1 MESMSKE
8 LFKELDRDLDG
19 AVTFEEF
26 YKAHY
31 EEPPLAH
38 DYHALHGKM
47 LSIDFFFQ
55 KIFFPVFFLNVSLS
69 L

>member
-47 LSIDFFFQ
+47 LSIDLFSKKF
-55 KIFFPVFFLNVSLS
+55 IFCSF
-69 L
+69 